1 VSDIESTQHEAA
13 PEGPSGDSAVWR
25 RRVPYLVVLALAI
38 SGVAY
43 TNISHKP
50 LVGYWEFL
58 ALATGVLCVV
68 TNWPG
73 PDKNARFQL
82 MWMQAAHWVAVLV
95 AMNIML
101 LASVQQ
107 ILPSPATSLVLLI
120 LLALGTF
127 LAGLG
132 LLSLPICLL
141 GVAMAFT
148 VPAIAWLKLS
158 VLFLVLAAVLLLG
171 IGMVFWQRH
180 ADRRRSARGFGSA
193 AGTRTADSRGTLD
206 A

>member
-1 VSDIESTQHEAA
+1 MTDIKSTHHEID
-13 PEGPSGDSAVWR
+13 PEVHPGTSAVWR
-25 RRVPYLVVLALAI
+25 RRLPYIVVLALAI
-38 SGVAY
+38 FGVAY

-58 ALATGVLCVV
+58 ALLTGLLCVV

-73 PDKNARFQL
+73 SDTNARFRL
-82 MWMQAAHWVAVLV
+82 MWTQAAHWAAVLV
-95 AMNIML
+95 TMNIML
-101 LASVQQ
+101 LAGVQQ

-127 LAGLG
+127 LAGLA
-132 LLSLPICLL
+132 LLSLPIALL
-141 GVAMAFT
+141 GVSMAIT

-171 IGMVFWQRH
+171 IGMIFWQRH
-180 ADRRRSARGFGSA
+180 AGQAPSSEGIV
-193 AGTRTADSRGTLD
+193 
-206 A
+206 